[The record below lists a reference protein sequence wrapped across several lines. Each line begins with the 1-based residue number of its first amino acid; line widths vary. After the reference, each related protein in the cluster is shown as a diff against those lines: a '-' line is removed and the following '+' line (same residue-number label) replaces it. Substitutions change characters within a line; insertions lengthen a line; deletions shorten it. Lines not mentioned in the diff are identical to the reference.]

1 MILSGYIVVLFRW
14 FIYVLFSQSFRG
26 LLLSTSREGIGPH
39 GFMLGHHWSSRIQL
53 GNNFF
58 HEWRI
63 KSPNADFSPR
73 ENYLSA
79 MCVNSETLPKPAAV
93 DE

>member
-39 GFMLGHHWSSRIQL
+39 GFMLGHLYSV
-53 GNNFF
+53 N
-58 HEWRI
+58 
-63 KSPNADFSPR
+63 
-73 ENYLSA
+73 LSA
-79 MCVNSETLPKPAAV
+79 DVASQTLVFSNTVGKQLLPRMENKVP
-93 DE
+93 

>member
-39 GFMLGHHWSSRIQL
+39 GFMLGHLYSV
-53 GNNFF
+53 N
-58 HEWRI
+58 
-63 KSPNADFSPR
+63 
-73 ENYLSA
+73 LSA
-79 MCVNSETLPKPAAV
+79 DVASQTGCGGEKYRNRACRPRL
-93 DE
+93 